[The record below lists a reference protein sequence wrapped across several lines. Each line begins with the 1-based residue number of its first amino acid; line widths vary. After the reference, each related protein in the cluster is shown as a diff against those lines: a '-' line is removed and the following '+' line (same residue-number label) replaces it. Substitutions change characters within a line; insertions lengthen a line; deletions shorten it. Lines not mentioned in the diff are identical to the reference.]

1 MDHLHRFLFE
11 ELNIR
16 GELVTLT
23 DSYQQV
29 LTNYSYPTITQQLL
43 GQMMAATALLSSTL
57 KLEGHLSL
65 QAKGDGEL
73 SLLMAE
79 CTHQQDLRAIA
90 RGATYPTATS
100 LRALLGNGHFCV
112 TLTPDKGQRYQGI
125 VPLDGDTVASCLEHY
140 FEASEQLPTR
150 LIIASNSQRASGL
163 LLQVM
168 PGHDLTEDGWSRV
181 TQLAQ
186 TLTNDELLSLD
197 HSTLLTRL
205 FHEELI
211 RLYDPS
217 SLRFNCSCSR
227 ERTAQALMAIGRA
240 EAEDIIR
247 EQGQIDMNCQF
258 CRQHYRFDIDDVAVL
273 FEASGRQLH

>member
-29 LTNYSYPTITQQLL
+29 LTNYPYPVITQHLL
-43 GQMMAATALLSSTL
+43 GQMMAASALLSSTL

-65 QAKGDGEL
+65 QARGDGEL

-90 RGATYPTATS
+90 RGATHPTATS
-100 LRALLGNGHFCV
+100 LRTLLGGGHFCV

-150 LIIASNSQRASGL
+150 LIMAANSSRVSGL

-168 PGHDLTEDGWSRV
+168 PNHELTDDGWSRV

-186 TLTNDELLSLD
+186 TITDDELLNLD
-197 HSTLLTRL
+197 HPTLLNRL

-211 RLYDPS
+211 RLYEPS
-217 SLRFNCSCSR
+217 LLRFGCSCSR
-227 ERTAQALMAIGRA
+227 ERTAQALIAIGKA
-240 EAEDIIR
+240 EADDIIR
-247 EQGQIDMNCQF
+247 EQGQIDMDCQF
-258 CRQHYRFDIDDVAVL
+258 CRQHYRFDIDDVAAL
-273 FEASGRQLH
+273 FEVSGRMLH